1 MEIKHSITNLE
12 NDNTSEIDL
21 NPEIFGVHVKKQ
33 IVAELVRWQLAKRRQ
48 GTAST
53 LTRSE
58 VRGTTRKCKAQK
70 EQGTRHGDK
79 RAPIFRKGGITFGP
93 KPRDYEY
100 SLNKKMKKAGLK
112 MVLADKLNHNAL
124 RIIDSTEI
132 SSYKTSIAKNFL
144 KKLDLTNAL
153 FISDIFSDNF
163 SKAINNIPHIN
174 KLPVVGLNAYDMLKY
189 KILVITKTGLEA
201 INARLK

>member
-189 KILVITKTGLEA
+189 KTLVITKTGLEA